1 MNILAIGCH
10 PDDLEIGC
18 YGTLAKYVK
27 QGHDVAVCHVANGN
41 LGHVVIM
48 PDELR
53 DIRFREAENA
63 SKVIGATH
71 YSIDIDDL
79 YVTPENDE
87 LIRRL
92 AAVVREVQPDVV
104 ITHYERDY
112 MNDHMNTYYA
122 AFRAT
127 FGASC
132 PHFDLTSATPAAGV
146 CPMYHM
152 DTLTGADFLPT
163 EYVDITDTIDLKL
176 EALNCHQSQ
185 LKWML
190 EHDNI
195 DFADMVRTCSKVR
208 GYQCG
213 VKYAEGFRLNRNY
226 LRMVP
231 RRLLP

>member
-18 YGTLAKYVK
+18 YGTLAKYVR

-53 DIRFREAENA
+53 KIRFEEAEKA
-63 SKVIGATH
+63 ARVIGATH

-79 YVTPENDE
+79 YVTPENDD
-87 LIRRL
+87 LVRKL

-132 PHFDLTSATPAAGV
+132 PHFDLTATTPAANV

-152 DTLTGADFLPT
+152 DTLTGAGFLTWSGP
-163 EYVDITDTIDLKL
+163 
-176 EALNCHQSQ
+176 A
-185 LKWML
+185 
-190 EHDNI
+190 
-195 DFADMVRTCSKVR
+195 R
-208 GYQCG
+208 GC
-213 VKYAEGFRLNRNY
+213 AATNAAWHT
-226 LRMVP
+226 P
-231 RRLLP
+231 RASA